1 MKEIDLFKKRRKKYC
16 YEPIFSERTQ
26 EDKITEQRPR
36 KQNKK
41 PRKNLKKKVRP
52 RSKRVME
59 RQIYPIQKMRKTI
72 VNPQFR
78 FSDLEI
84 RNHTRIRKTIDRRP
98 RFIPRFPFSLPFPD
112 LPKQNAHTSTVAKKH
127 FKTTKALGTG
137 TFDDHTPHGKQTLK
151 PIHILKSWHDLII
164 VTFSEHLLANTHS
177 QNTLC
182 LFHCHSHPICKDYPC
197 SISKGKKW
205 LTCPGSHNW

>member
-1 MKEIDLFKKRRKKYC
+1 MLWTYILRKNPRRQNNRAKAKETKQKASEKVKKKKKKKSGPGPNTWWKGKFIPFKKW
-16 YEPIFSERTQ
+16 E
-26 EDKITEQRPR
+26 
-36 KQNKK
+36 KQ
-41 PRKNLKKKVRP
+41 
-52 RSKRVME
+52 
-59 RQIYPIQKMRKTI
+59 
-72 VNPQFR
+72 VNPQFP

-84 RNHTRIRKTIDRRP
+84 RNHTRIRRTIDRRP

>member
-1 MKEIDLFKKRRKKYC
+1 MLWTYIL
-16 YEPIFSERTQ
+16 
-26 EDKITEQRPR
+26 
-36 KQNKK
+36 
-41 PRKNLKKKVRP
+41 RKNPRRQNNRAKAKETKQKAWEKVKKKKKNVRP
-52 RSKRVME
+52 RSKSVME

-72 VNPQFR
+72 VNPQFPS
-78 FSDLEI
+78 SDLEI
-84 RNHTRIRKTIDRRP
+84 RNHTRIRKTVDRRP
-98 RFIPRFPFSLPFPD
+98 RFIPRFPFSLPFLD

-164 VTFSEHLLANTHS
+164 VTFSERLLANTHS

-182 LFHCHSHPICKDYPC
+182 LFHCHIHPMCKDYPC
-197 SISKGKKW
+197 SISKEKKW
-205 LTCPGSHNW
+205 LSNLPRVT